1 MMIGV
6 CHAAYTP
13 FFCPFVG
20 CAPDDCFTLISDCN
34 IF

>member
-1 MMIGV
+1 MMIAV
-6 CHAAYTP
+6 YRAVYTL

-20 CAPDDCFTLISDCN
+20 CAPDDCFPLISDCN